1 MTLTIRSHAI
11 RFHQTGGPEV
21 LQREAVDVPPPAAGE
36 ARVRHHAIGL
46 NYIDTYHRSGL
57 YPLTLPSGL
66 GQEGAGVV
74 EAVGAGVSDVR
85 PGDRVAYA
93 GGPLGAY
100 AEVRNVPAHLLV
112 PLPEAISFEHGAA
125 MMLQGLTAQY
135 LLRSTYRV
143 QAGETVLIHAA
154 AGGVGTIACQ
164 WAKAL
169 GATVIGTVGTDS
181 KAELARANGCAHVI
195 VTSRESFAA
204 RVREITGGDG
214 LPVVYDS
221 IGKDTFADSLAC
233 LRRRGLMV
241 LFGASSGAVPQFDI
255 MELMR
260 RGSLFLTRPTLGDY
274 AASRA
279 ELLAMAE
286 ELFAVVAS
294 GQVRIAIGQRFAL
307 ADAAQAHVDLQARRT
322 TGSTVLLP

>member
-1 MTLTIRSHAI
+1 MTRAI
-11 RFHQTGGPEV
+11 RFHHTGGPEV
-21 LQREAVDVPPPAAGE
+21 LRWESVDVPPPAAGE
-36 ARVRHHAIGL
+36 ARVRHRAIGL

-57 YPLTLPSGL
+57 YPLALPSGL
-66 GQEGAGVV
+66 GQEGAGTV
-74 EAVGAGVSDVR
+74 EAVGAGVTEVR
-85 PGDRVAYA
+85 VGDRVAYA

-100 AEVRNVPAHLLV
+100 AEVRNLPAQYLV
-112 PLPEAISFEHGAA
+112 PLPEAISFEDGAA

-169 GATVIGTVGTDS
+169 GATVIGTVGSDA
-181 KAELARANGCAHVI
+181 KVELARANGCAHVV
-195 VTSRESFAA
+195 VTSRECFAA
-204 RVREITGGDG
+204 RVREITGGEG
-214 LPVVYDS
+214 LPVVFDS
-221 IGKDTFADSLAC
+221 IGQHTFADSLAC

-241 LFGASSGAVPQFDI
+241 LFGASSGPVPPLDI

-260 RGSLFLTRPTLGDY
+260 KGSLFLTRPTLGDY

-279 ELLAMAE
+279 ELLAMAA

-294 GQVRIAIGQRFAL
+294 GQVRITIGQRYAL
-307 ADAAQAHVDLQARRT
+307 ADAARAHADLQARRT